1 VCEAAGHAT
10 QRESFAD
17 MREGIREPIFNIPRV
32 VLLLLAA
39 MTLIQAVRMALSP
52 ETDLQLVA
60 LYGFT
65 PARFGFL
72 FDPRAV
78 VDHLTEVARGS
89 EMEAEIGQFFLTY
102 GSPRNLWITP
112 LSYAFLHGNWTHLAL
127 NGVWFAAFGSPVARR
142 FGTPRFLLLGALGA
156 IGGAFFYL
164 VLHLTELAPMV
175 GASAAISAYTGAAA
189 RFVFQPGVF
198 FRDAPNLYG
207 QSQQAPP
214 MEGLREMLAN
224 RQALAFVGFWF
235 AINLLSGVGGQSV
248 GFSNAPIAWEAH
260 IGGFL
265 VGILLAPLFDQRR
278 KA

>member
-1 VCEAAGHAT
+1 MCEAAGHAT

-39 MTLIQAVRMALSP
+39 LTLIQAVRMALAP

-72 FDPRAV
+72 FDQRAV
-78 VDHLTEVARGS
+78 VDHLSEVARSS

-224 RQALAFVGFWF
+224 RQALAFIGFWF

-248 GFSNAPIAWEAH
+248 GFSNAPVAWEAH

>member
-1 VCEAAGHAT
+1 MR
-10 QRESFAD
+10 REGFAD
-17 MREGIREPIFNIPRV
+17 MREREPIFNIPGV

-39 MTLIQAVRMALSP
+39 MTLVHAARMTLAP

-60 LYGFT
+60 LYAFT

-72 FDPRAV
+72 FDQRAV
-78 VDHLTEVARGS
+78 LDHLTEVVRGS
-89 EMEAEIGQFFLTY
+89 EMQGEIGEFFLTY
-102 GSPRNLWITP
+102 GSARNLWITP

-164 VLHLTELAPMV
+164 FLHLTELAPMV

-189 RFVFQPGVF
+189 RFVFQQGVF
-198 FRDAPNLYG
+198 FRDEPSLYG
-207 QSQQAPP
+207 QPQEAPP

-248 GFSNAPIAWEAH
+248 GFSNAPVAWEAH

-265 VGILLAPLFDQRR
+265 VGLLLAPLFDQRR